1 MKNNTLTT
9 AIDIQILNFPTIKK
23 RQIMC
28 VLKQTIKPICDV
40 KHFHK
45 QLFSMIR
52 KIIPLGEGQTQ
63 SYLGRNNKPFV
74 DFKDRVILSSR

>member
-1 MKNNTLTT
+1 
-9 AIDIQILNFPTIKK
+9 
-23 RQIMC
+23 MC